1 MIMKCIDS
9 VTAWSIRKKLSWVV
23 QRIHWPKSYP
33 QANPIIEAVTSV
45 ISNKPMTKTQTCF
58 ADITG
63 FIINHGSSLSL
74 NAADFQYFLK
84 NFLMWPSWPPGN
96 CPKSWSFGTWKLTD
110 FGSYREILDLVL
122 GKCIWNNLTA
132 CTKRYFLL
140 FWKPICPDLGQ
151 IYPDKSS
158 WRIHICLRIKNMVD
172 TSPFTYH
179 LSYLGFSIP
188 TPPQQNSV
196 I

>member
-1 MIMKCIDS
+1 M
-9 VTAWSIRKKLSWVV
+9 
-23 QRIHWPKSYP
+23 
-33 QANPIIEAVTSV
+33 

-58 ADITG
+58 TDITG
-63 FIINHGSSLSL
+63 FIINHGSPRCTLEP
-74 NAADFQYFLK
+74 QRR
-84 NFLMWPSWPPGN
+84 
-96 CPKSWSFGTWKLTD
+96 SWSFGTRKFAD
-110 FGSYREILDLVL
+110 FGSFQEILDLVL
-122 GKCIWNNLTA
+122 GKCIWNNLKA